1 MKKRTFAAILH
12 RGRRFGLRALNKF
25 SYKNDLRDSAIIKRI
40 IKKKII
46 HNKKPVSNKILLHK

>member
-40 IKKKII
+40 IKKN
-46 HNKKPVSNKILLHK
+46 HSQQEACQQ